1 MTDNQKRTNQND
13 LLDAYSQAVVTACEK
28 VSPAVVHISVERKS
42 GRRSERR
49 RKEGSGSGF
58 LISPDGFI
66 VTNHHVIQNAKRL
79 TVSLPTGESYEAD
92 VKGEAPSTDLA
103 LLKISGDKFSYVKFA
118 DSAHLK
124 VGQIAIAIGNP
135 YGFEYT
141 VTSGVVSALG
151 RSLRAQSGRL
161 IDDVLQTD
169 AALNPGNSGGPLINT
184 LGEVIGVNTATILP
198 AQGICFAIT
207 SNTAQYV
214 VSRLITDGKVRRA
227 YLGIAGQNL
236 KLDPKFR
243 QRLKL
248 ENQSGIRVSTIEAD
262 GPSANQ
268 LLREGDIIIQLDG
281 KDVQSIDEL
290 HRLLNE
296 SFIGKSVKIRVIRQ
310 SRIKEVIVIPGEL
323 T

>member
-1 MTDNQKRTNQND
+1 MTDNLKHKDEND
-13 LLDAYSQAVVTACEK
+13 LLDAYSQAVTSACER
-28 VSPAVVHISVERKS
+28 VSPAVAHISVERKS

-66 VTNHHVIQNAKRL
+66 VTNHHVIQSAKRL
-79 TVSLPTGESYEAD
+79 KVSLPSGESYEAD
-92 VKGEAPSTDLA
+92 VKGEDPSTDLA
-103 LLKISGDKFSYVKFA
+103 LIKISADKFPYVKFA
-118 DSAHLK
+118 NSAQLK

-198 AQGICFAIT
+198 AQGLCFAIA

-243 QRLKL
+243 QRIKL
-248 ENQSGIRVSTIEAD
+248 ENQSGIRVSSIEAD
-262 GPSANQ
+262 GPSSNQ
-268 LLREGDIIIQLDG
+268 LLKEGDIIIRLDG
-281 KDVQSIDEL
+281 KEVQSIDQL
-290 HRLLNE
+290 HILLNE
-296 SFIGKSVKIRVIRQ
+296 SYIGEKISLHVIRQ
-310 SRIKEVIVIPGEL
+310 GRIKELAVIPGEL
-323 T
+323 K